1 MRSDSRLVLRLQH
14 PHDRVL
20 WKCQSQDSRQGWFSC
35 PIRLAWRTTHGMCC
49 PLLTRFYFFSV
60 SSAVTHP
67 PADTYFSQLG
77 VRLAFFSVFFLV
89 FFCTPL
95 PVAANSPSV
104 KIFVSFSPPKCR
116 LSLLLSRVCLPQC
129 RQRDGEL
136 VFFFF
141 SGSHA
146 KNTQLKTSVRTQ
158 HNRRQK
164 RLDYLWLYN
173 AFVFFFPWFPSS
185 SFQAFIFFF

>member
-1 MRSDSRLVLRLQH
+1 MEVSESRFPAGLVQLPNQTRSENNTRNVLSSIDSFLFLLRL
-14 PHDRVL
+14 L
-20 WKCQSQDSRQGWFSC
+20 CGDSSPSRHILFATWGETRIFF
-35 PIRLAWRTTHGMCC
+35 RL
-49 PLLTRFYFFSV
+49 
-60 SSAVTHP
+60 
-67 PADTYFSQLG
+67 
-77 VRLAFFSVFFLV
+77 FSVFFFAHLYQSLLTARV
-89 FFCTPL
+89 SKFSFHFRHQSAVSL
-95 PVAANSPSV
+95 
-104 KIFVSFSPPKCR
+104 SFSLEC
-116 LSLLLSRVCLPQC
+116 VCHSV
-129 RQRDGEL
+129 GSGTESS
-136 VFFFF
+136 FFFF